1 MNLKIRDH
9 YKYAVACPTSMGVRI
24 TPDDRMAVH
33 NSTHFYMQATS
44 AESNVLNIASSLGEQ
59 GLVLTKFVKG
69 SPVATFIKNQLRA
82 RNIC

>member
-44 AESNVLNIASSLGEQ
+44 AESNLHQEPAACPEYL
-59 GLVLTKFVKG
+59 
-69 SPVATFIKNQLRA
+69 LRGY
-82 RNIC
+82 